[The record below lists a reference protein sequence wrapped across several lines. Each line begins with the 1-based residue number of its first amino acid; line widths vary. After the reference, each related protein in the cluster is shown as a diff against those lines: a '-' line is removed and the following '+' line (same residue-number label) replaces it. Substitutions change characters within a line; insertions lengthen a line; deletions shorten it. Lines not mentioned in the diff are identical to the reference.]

1 MSLTASVGR
10 LKEYLAHP
18 ALFDA
23 YQAVI
28 GAPRCHAQF
37 IKETLQ
43 AQPGER
49 VLDIG
54 CGVGASLPYLP
65 DSVRYVGIDV
75 SEAYIRKA
83 RMSYRQRGEFIC
95 LDLASVDGDQFGT
108 FDRVFAF
115 GVLHHLS
122 DDLAQQVVELAGQV
136 LRPGGRFATIDPCYV
151 PGQSRIAKWFIDNDR
166 GLHVWDLT
174 GFKTIL
180 AELGETQIRICHDL
194 LRIPFTFLICRFDK
208 PSNP

>member
-1 MSLTASVGR
+1 MSLTAAVGR

-28 GAPRCHAQF
+28 GVPRCYARL
-37 IKETLQ
+37 IEETLQ
-43 AQPGER
+43 PQPGER

-54 CGVGASLPYLP
+54 CGVGASLRHLP
-65 DSVRYVGIDV
+65 DGVRYVGIDV

-83 RMSYRQRGEFIC
+83 RKTYGQRGEFIC
-95 LDLASVDGDQFGT
+95 VDLAKVSGDQLGT

-122 DDLAQQVVELAGQV
+122 DDLAQRAVALAGRV

-166 GLHVWDLT
+166 GLYVRDVS

-180 AELGETQIRICHDL
+180 AKLGEIEVCVRHDL
-194 LRIPFTFLICRFDK
+194 YRIPFTQFVCRFDK
-208 PSNP
+208 PSNS